1 MPAPAKS
8 QQPRLLDEVR
18 QVLRLHHYSIHT
30 ERSYADWIVR
40 FVQFHHMR
48 SREDLLPP
56 EPKIEAFLTHLAVN
70 KNVAPATQNLAMNA
84 HLPLQEGPEA
94 FDGGRHQRGSS

>member
-30 ERSYADWIVR
+30 ERSYADWVVR
-40 FVQFHHMR
+40 FVHFHHMR
-48 SREDLLPP
+48 CREDLLPP

-70 KNVAPATQNLAMNA
+70 QNVAPATQNLAMNA
-84 HLPLQEGPEA
+84 LIFLYKRVLKLPMEGDINA
-94 FDGGRHQRGSS
+94 V